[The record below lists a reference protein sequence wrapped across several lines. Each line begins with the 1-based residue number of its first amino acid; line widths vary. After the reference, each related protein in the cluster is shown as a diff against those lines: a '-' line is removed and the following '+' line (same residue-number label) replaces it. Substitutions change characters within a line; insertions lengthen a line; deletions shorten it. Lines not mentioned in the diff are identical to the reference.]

1 MSFEG
6 HHIYNGRAIYEAHAH
21 LPRIAAHLAIL
32 DVLLIA
38 PATRV
43 DTDGDDLTAVRTVY
57 FRRCLGS
64 SIAGRKFIVEIA
76 AIHFERL
83 FAERRLDAREV
94 MPAVPHGVILEYEL
108 RRNRRTE
115 AE

>member
-1 MSFEG
+1 
-6 HHIYNGRAIYEAHAH
+6 
-21 LPRIAAHLAIL
+21 
-32 DVLLIA
+32 LLIA
-38 PATRV
+38 AATRI
-43 DTDGDDLTAVRTVY
+43 DTDGDDLTAIRTGY

-64 SIAGRKFIVEIA
+64 TIAGRKLVVEIV
-76 AIHFERL
+76 AIHFVKL

-94 MPAVPHGVILEYEL
+94 VPAVSHCVILEYEL